1 MFNVAVVAQLLALVI
16 VLVMPR
22 DFLTPSAGQDLLVIS
37 LFAQWVALGGTAT
50 LCYARRILNRPPRLR
65 ALVAAFCCCWP

>member
-1 MFNVAVVAQLLALVI
+1 MFNVAVVAELLALVI
-16 VLVMPR
+16 ALVMPR

-50 LCYARRILNRPPRLR
+50 LCYTRRILNRLPRLR
-65 ALVAAFCCCWP
+65 ALVVGFCCCWP